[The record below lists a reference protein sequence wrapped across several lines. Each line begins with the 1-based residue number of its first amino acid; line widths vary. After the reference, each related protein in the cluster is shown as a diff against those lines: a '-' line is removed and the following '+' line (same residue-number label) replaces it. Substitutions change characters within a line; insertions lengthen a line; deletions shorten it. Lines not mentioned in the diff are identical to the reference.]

1 MVRFI
6 SSSLLSEEMKKVGLL
21 SSSDVGSGSGED
33 DGDDM
38 GAMSFKFS
46 ICENGMI
53 WGSKREKD

>member
-46 ICENGMI
+46 ICENGNDL
-53 WGSKREKD
+53 GK